1 MAFKDKR
8 DHIVKANTPNIVYP
22 SQHIDIEILH
32 GLRDHV
38 ILSDIN
44 KIMFNLENESTDK
57 TRSVV
62 NNVGRTLVKKG
73 SSYLV

>member
-1 MAFKDKR
+1 M
-8 DHIVKANTPNIVYP
+8 PNIIYP
-22 SQHIDIEILH
+22 SQHIDIEILY